1 MKIAVSTQGKT
12 KDSLLEPRFGRANF
26 FVTYDTESKE
36 YSFIDNQEIQESAHG
51 AGPQTSQ
58 KIYDAGVKVVLTG
71 NGPGK
76 NAFQVLEA
84 GNIEMFICKEDITA
98 QEVIEKYLKGE
109 LKAFEN

>member
-1 MKIAVSTQGKT
+1 MKIAVSTVGTK
-12 KDSLLEPRFGRANF
+12 KDSKLEPRFGRANY
-26 FVTYDTESKE
+26 FVVYDTETKE
-36 YSFIDNQEIQESAHG
+36 YTFIDNQEIQETAHG

-58 KIYDAGVKVVLTG
+58 KIFDAGVNVILTG

-84 GNIEMFICKEDITA
+84 GNIKMFICKEDITA
-98 QEVIEKYLKGE
+98 EEVITKYLNNE